1 MADAQLLAGLL
12 LVAGPVVGLIPVAHP
27 ALIPFWSATRERQL
41 EIVGA
46 HRRAWWALNAG
57 FGVATAATIAG
68 LAVLPLLAATT
79 EGAAALLPA
88 LAAYALGG
96 VLWCAVLAIRGMV
109 TPRLASLAG
118 AGEATEPGESL
129 LGAAQEGLFDGFV
142 VATGLALVA
151 LGIGLAATGIVA
163 PPIAVVQAL
172 AGAGVLAWLLATGDV
187 IPAVLY
193 LPTMVLGVALLAA
206 G

>member
-27 ALIPFWSATRERQL
+27 ALIPFWSATRDRQL

-79 EGAAALLPA
+79 GGAAALLPA

-142 VATGLALVA
+142 VAGSLGLAHA
-151 LGIGLAATGIVA
+151 LSSRTTLRRVSF
-163 PPIAVVQAL
+163 
-172 AGAGVLAWLLATGDV
+172 D
-187 IPAVLY
+187 
-193 LPTMVLGVALLAA
+193 LPKARTPTRGERRVNRPRSSRR
-206 G
+206 